1 MRDPD
6 AIYSGHLA
14 GTIVMVFLQ
23 VTRVKPRSPPEGY
36 VAMPDQTTPPEK
48 LLTYMYAPCDITSW
62 LPEYDNDDMSPFG
75 VVEIMYRT
83 WGEYI
88 VTFVKSL
95 IPNTVQVDM
104 LNTLNVQPDEEETYD
119 VKNAVKDEQAIK
131 TTFKQEEDVKNA
143 FKQNEDVSNAP
154 VRSAAANP
162 GIKKGTNPADVK
174 MEGMESSSEFNTKP
188 EPIDQDVVMK
198 EDEEEDEVEFVSSK
212 SVRKRKKGK
221 RGWRLQVIRYHNE
234 LKCDEKE
241 QRRNEQCRNEFVK
254 VTIMITNCKH
264 IKILS

>member
-1 MRDPD
+1 
-6 AIYSGHLA
+6 
-14 GTIVMVFLQ
+14 
-23 VTRVKPRSPPEGY
+23 
-36 VAMPDQTTPPEK
+36 
-48 LLTYMYAPCDITSW
+48 
-62 LPEYDNDDMSPFG
+62 
-75 VVEIMYRT
+75 
-83 WGEYI
+83 
-88 VTFVKSL
+88 VKSL

-174 MEGMESSSEFNTKP
+174 MKGMESSSEFNTKP

-221 RGWRLQVIRYHNE
+221 RG
-234 LKCDEKE
+234 
-241 QRRNEQCRNEFVK
+241 
-254 VTIMITNCKH
+254 
-264 IKILS
+264 